1 MNIWN
6 PEYETMPREE
16 VAQLQLERLQ
26 ATLNR
31 VYRSVA
37 YYHTLFDSI
46 DFSPDELTSLED
58 LRKLPFTTKDH
69 VREHYP
75 YGMFAVPLREV
86 VRLHTSSATSGR
98 QVVVGY
104 TANDIRTWSE
114 LVARILTAGGVT
126 PDDVVQIAFDYGL
139 FTSGFGL
146 HFGAETIGASVIPT
160 SMAKTFR
167 QVNILR
173 DYRSTALVAPPSVA
187 TAIADYI
194 QKNGVDPASLH
205 LRVGLFTS
213 ESWSEDVRKDLE
225 TRLMLRASDNYGISE
240 VIGPGVAGECE
251 RQDGLHLQEDHFIAE
266 VVDPST
272 GEACAPGET
281 GELVLTTITK
291 EAFPLIRYRTGDL
304 TSIVPSPCPCGRTH
318 ARMAKVLARTDDMLS
333 VRGVHFFPSQIG
345 EILEGQE
352 GAHPHFQ
359 LLLRRDDGED
369 VLEVRVE
376 VSEQIFFDEMR
387 RQREMIENLQ
397 RRIFEELD
405 LTARVKLVEGRS
417 LVEEGGKAL
426 PPVVDERPK

>member
-16 VAQLQLERLQ
+16 VGQLQLERLQ

-37 YYHTLFDSI
+37 YYRQLFDSI
-46 DFSPDELTSLED
+46 GFSPEDLTSLDD
-58 LRKLPFTTKDH
+58 LRQLPFTTKDH

-114 LVARILTAGGVT
+114 LVARVLTAGGVT

-146 HFGAETIGASVIPT
+146 HYGAEVIGASVIPT

-194 QKNGVDPASLH
+194 ERNGVDPTSLH

-213 ESWSEDVRKDLE
+213 ESWSEDMRKDLE

-266 VVDPST
+266 VIDPET
-272 GEACAPGET
+272 GEARGPGET
-281 GELVLTTITK
+281 GELVLTTISK

-304 TSIVPSPCPCGRTH
+304 TSIDVAACPCGRTH
-318 ARMAKVLARTDDMLS
+318 ARMAKVLARTDDRLS
-333 VRGVHFFPSQIG
+333 VRGVHFFPSQI
-345 EILEGQE
+345 EDILGRQE
-352 GAHPHFQ
+352 GAHPRFQ
-359 LLLRRDDGED
+359 LVIRRDQGED
-369 VLEVRVE
+369 LLEVRVE

-387 RQREMIENLQ
+387 RQREMIDNLQ
-397 RRIFEELD
+397 RRFLEELD
-405 LTARVKLVEGRS
+405 LTARVRLVERRS
-417 LVEEGGKAL
+417 LIEGEERL